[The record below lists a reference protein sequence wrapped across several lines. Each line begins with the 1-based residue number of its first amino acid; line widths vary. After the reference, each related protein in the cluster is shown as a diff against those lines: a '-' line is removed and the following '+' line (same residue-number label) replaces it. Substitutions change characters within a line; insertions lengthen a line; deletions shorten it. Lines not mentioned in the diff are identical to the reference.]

1 MATERKTLLIVD
13 DDNDILEVLSEYFL
27 KHDYDVILAHDGDE
41 AVQLLKYK
49 AIDLVITDI
58 RMPKMNGLSLLKHIR
73 TQSNSLPVILMT
85 GYELSRTELSCLSYQ
100 ADAYITKPFTSEYL
114 HNVIK
119 RLITEGSQIEKRF
132 ISR

>member
-1 MATERKTLLIVD
+1 MATEKKTLLIVD

-27 KHDYDVILAHDGDE
+27 KQGYDVILAHTGDE

-73 TQSNSLPVILMT
+73 TKSNSLPVILMT

-100 ADAYITKPFTSEYL
+100 ADAYISKPFTSEYL

>member
-13 DDNDILEVLSEYFL
+13 DDDDILEVLSVYFL
-27 KHDYDVILAHDGDE
+27 KQGYDVILAHDGDE

-73 TQSNSLPVILMT
+73 TKSNSLPVILMT

-100 ADAYITKPFTSEYL
+100 ADAYISKPFTSEYL

-132 ISR
+132 IS